1 MATNF
6 PTGLDSYVN
15 PTGSDT
21 LGEVSVLHSAQHSN
35 INDAMEAVETKL
47 GIDFSSVATSLDY
60 ITKMLL
66 MTTLQHPS
74 GGYREIVGGAFPTSI
89 TWYTDSGKTI
99 KLVEKTYTYAGSI
112 PILPTT
118 ITLRIYN
125 GTSSNT
131 LRRTITDTVT
141 YDRVFETSRTRTVS

>member
-15 PTGSDT
+15 PSGSDH
-21 LGEVSVLHSAQHSN
+21 LGDAGVLHSSQHAN

-47 GIDFSSVATSLDY
+47 GIDFSSVATSIDY
-60 ITKMLL
+60 IVKTLL

-74 GGYREIVGGAFPTSI
+74 GGYREIVGGAFPTTI

-99 KLVEKTYTYAGSI
+99 KLVEKEYTYGGAIS
-112 PILPTT
+112 ILPTT
-118 ITLRIYN
+118 IELRIYN
-125 GTSSNT
+125 GTVSNT
-131 LRRTITDTVT
+131 LRRTITDTIT
-141 YDRVFETSRTRTVS
+141 YDRVFETSRTRTVT